1 MSKAR
6 AKATKE
12 PIFTDKDIENICG
25 CIGATLIVMPLVVIY
40 WAFSYM
46 EYLEAIKY
54 GILQEALA
62 HDIYSDFIG

>member
-54 GILQEALA
+54 GIL
-62 HDIYSDFIG
+62 